1 MLALCA
7 WLAEPSDLALPWPP
21 VGILAAPSIPQPLA
35 TPQPVVPLAGHPAGS
50 ASGVAMTMEPERRG
64 RAAAAEP
71 VDVFDIWLQ
80 RKLRS
85 LFDAVADEPL
95 PADLLRILEAAPK
108 TGGAKDMKRD

>member
-21 VGILAAPSIPQPLA
+21 AGILAAQSIPQPVA
-35 TPQPVVPLAGHPAGS
+35 IPQPVVPPAGHPAGS
-50 ASGVAMTMEPERRG
+50 ASGAVMTVEPERRG
-64 RAAAAEP
+64 RTAAEP

-95 PADLLRILEAAPK
+95 PADLLRILEATPK